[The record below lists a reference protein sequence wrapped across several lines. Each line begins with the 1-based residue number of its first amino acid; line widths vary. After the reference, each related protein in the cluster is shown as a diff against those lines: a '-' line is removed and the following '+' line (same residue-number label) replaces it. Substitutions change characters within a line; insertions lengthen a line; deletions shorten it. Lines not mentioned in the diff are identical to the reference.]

1 MNAKSVERFEKGL
14 DIRNLIRTA
23 LEFKIQQNVLF
34 SEKQRYLLRRNRRR
48 IVTLS
53 SNSESSDFMP
63 ESERDLHRLLNF

>member
-1 MNAKSVERFEKGL
+1 MNAKSVDRFESGL

-53 SNSESSDFMP
+53 SQSESEDLMP
-63 ESERDLHRLLNF
+63 ETERDLHRLLNF

>member
-1 MNAKSVERFEKGL
+1 MNAKSVERFESGL

-53 SNSESSDFMP
+53 SQSESEDLMP
-63 ESERDLHRLLNF
+63 ETERDLHRLLNF